1 MPLGN
6 RTDIPV
12 LSDPNKVYI
21 IVYDPLQREYYNC
34 RTDIFLSDDDISFY
48 KLRPY
53 DKITSPLP
61 DPLPPSYFI
70 NSRSW
75 ETDECQ

>member
-12 LSDPNKVYI
+12 FPKDHQLHDYL
-21 IVYDPLQREYYNC
+21 VYDPLQREYYNS
-34 RTDIFLSDDDISFY
+34 RIDIFLTDDDTSFH

-53 DKITSPLP
+53 DKITTPLPSPLP
-61 DPLPPSYFI
+61 ADYF
-70 NSRSW
+70 
-75 ETDECQ
+75 TQF